1 MLKISNVSFA
11 YQNQDVLS
19 QVNLTLPSRGRVAII
34 GDNGSGKSTLLQ
46 LIAGR
51 LRPDDGSIK
60 LDGAIGF
67 LPQVNYA
74 TDQSGGEATRQA
86 LEQLFALDYD
96 VLLLDE
102 PTNNLDHTNLNWLV
116 VQLQRY
122 TGLALIVSHDRTF
135 IDQVADHVVE
145 LKDQKL
151 YDYPGNYSDYRTR
164 QEQQQSQAQ
173 AAYQKAQRTKSALQK
188 QIQNAYTSIKIKDRP
203 FDKIKDENRMTF
215 KLRRSNAQA
224 ALGKVIR
231 TANTQLTKLDAIAK
245 PTKRKVYQAN
255 LDTALAKHKRLR
267 LILLENLTKSYG
279 DKVLFDNLNL
289 TLYTGERCQVVGD
302 NGTGKTTLFRIIM
315 GKLQPDHG
323 IVKIADNSKIGYIAQ
338 DVYGLDLAQNFLSQV
353 EANPTEIFQAA
364 TTMDLSQ
371 QDLKRKLN
379 QVSRGQLTKLAFLKI
394 MLAPVDLLILD
405 EPTNHLDIRTR
416 ENIEQAL
423 INYTGAILFATHD
436 QAFAQALNG
445 RSREVKQIILSQ

>member
-102 PTNNLDHTNLNWLV
+102 PTNNLDHVNLNWLV
-116 VQLQRY
+116 TQLQHY
-122 TGLALIVSHDRTF
+122 TGLALIVSHDRKF
-135 IDQVADHVVE
+135 IDQVAEHIVE

-173 AAYQKAQRTKSALQK
+173 AAYQKAQKAKSALQK

-203 FDKIKDENRMTF
+203 FDKIKDENRMAF

-231 TANTQLTKLDAIAK
+231 AANTQLTKLDAITK
-245 PTKRKVYQAN
+245 PTNRKIYQAN
-255 LDTALAKHKRLR
+255 LDTALAKHKR

-323 IVKIADNSKIGYIAQ
+323 IVKIADNIKIGYIAQ

-364 TTMDLSQ
+364 ATMDLNQ

-405 EPTNHLDIRTR
+405 EPTNHLDIRAR

-423 INYTGAILFATHD
+423 VNYSGAVLFATHD
-436 QAFAQALNG
+436 QTFAQTLNKHSEEIKQVAL
-445 RSREVKQIILSQ
+445 S